1 MLNSTQPHGLPI
13 CDILGL
19 YHVLMY
25 VCRLHWFVVQRF
37 FCLYGLPTYVECLY
51 RIPTNVESYDF
62 MACIEFLRKKLKHF
76 IPIKNKM
83 LQYSW

>member
-1 MLNSTQPHGLPI
+1 MLNSTQRHGLPI

-25 VCRLHWFVVQRF
+25 VCRLHWFVVPQF

-51 RIPTNVESYDF
+51 PIPTNVELLNLCTIFVVDV
-62 MACIEFLRKKLKHF
+62 KVV
-76 IPIKNKM
+76 
-83 LQYSW
+83 